1 MPTCSMVMGPP
12 SWKNCPLSLGGGGND
27 VEGYL
32 VKSWVYQVLTRAMNL
47 GSLVLTSPS
56 PSLGGC

>member
-1 MPTCSMVMGPP
+1 MVIGPP
-12 SWKNCPLSLGGGGND
+12 SWKNCPLSLGGGGNG

-56 PSLGGC
+56 PSLGRC